1 MSETYADTMRKA
13 FKKYGKM
20 IASECAKKPE
30 FKGWPPDRIK
40 NVLSHINHRKYRDK
54 WKKDNPLRITL
65 FGIRNRCK
73 RKNIYFNLDIDDLK
87 EPSHCPVLGIPL
99 DRRNSDHAPSVD
111 RFDNNKGYTKD
122 NINIIS
128 QRANRV
134 KSDATLEEIEK
145 LYRWMKKNS

>member
-1 MSETYADTMRKA
+1 MSESYADTVRKA

-20 IASECAKKPE
+20 IASECAEKPE
-30 FKGWPPDRIK
+30 FKGWPHERIK
-40 NVLSHINHRKYRDK
+40 NVLSYINHKEYRDK

-65 FGIRNRCK
+65 FSIRSRC
-73 RKNIYFNLDIDDLK
+73 RQRNTYFNLELEDLR

-99 DRRNSDHAPSVD
+99 DRRDNDHAPSVD
-111 RFDNNKGYTKD
+111 RFDNTKGYTKD

-128 QRANRV
+128 QRANRM
-134 KSDATLEEIEK
+134 KTDATLEEIGK

>member
-1 MSETYADTMRKA
+1 M
-13 FKKYGKM
+13 
-20 IASECAKKPE
+20 
-30 FKGWPPDRIK
+30 
-40 NVLSHINHRKYRDK
+40 
-54 WKKDNPLRITL
+54 
-65 FGIRNRCK
+65 
-73 RKNIYFNLDIDDLK
+73 
-87 EPSHCPVLGIPL
+87 LGIPL
-99 DRRNSDHAPSVD
+99 DRRDSDHAPSVD